1 MIQAEIIT
9 IGEELLIGQVI
20 DTNSAWISQQLNLIG
35 ISVTQ
40 ITSISD
46 NKQQI
51 INTLNQAI
59 NRSKI
64 VLITGGLGPTK
75 DDITKQTLAEFFNS
89 KLVFNEDA
97 YKNIEALFSRRNATV
112 TELNKQQAYLPD
124 NCKVI
129 PNLEGT
135 ACGMLFK
142 KNGCI
147 VISMPGV
154 PYEMKTMMEKFIL
167 NELKNEF
174 KLPHVIHKTILT
186 QGIGESF
193 LSEKIELWENNL
205 PSNISLA
212 YLPSPGIVRL
222 RLSAKGENKSEL
234 EEAINHQIKKLEA
247 IISEYIY
254 GYDDDTL
261 EVIIGN
267 LLKERNQTLATAESC
282 TGGYLAHLITSVP
295 GSSKYYV
302 GSIISYS
309 NEIKKE
315 ELNVSE
321 ADLITYGA
329 VSKEVVEQMAK
340 NILIKFNTDYSIA
353 TSGIAGP
360 DGGSIEK
367 PVGMVWIAVADKKS
381 VISKVFYMGE
391 HRGRNIQKTAI
402 TALNMLRKKI
412 LNIDL

>member
-35 ISVTQ
+35 ISVKQ

-46 NKQQI
+46 DKQQI
-51 INTLNQAI
+51 IDTLNQVI
-59 NRSKI
+59 TRSKI

-75 DDITKQTLAEFFNS
+75 DDITKHTLAAFFNS
-89 KLVFNEDA
+89 ELVFNEEA
-97 YKNIEALFSRRNATV
+97 YKNIEAIFARRNLRV
-112 TELNKQQAYLPD
+112 TELNRLQAYLPD
-124 NCKVI
+124 KCKVI

-142 KNGCI
+142 KNDSI
-147 VISMPGV
+147 IISMPGV

-167 NELKNEF
+167 KELQNEF
-174 KLPHVIHKTILT
+174 NLPHVVHKTILT

-193 LSEKIELWENNL
+193 LAEKIEEWENNL
-205 PSNISLA
+205 PENISLA

-222 RLSAKGENKSEL
+222 RLSAKGNNKTEL
-234 EEAINHQIKKLEA
+234 ENSIQNQVNKLKEL
-247 IISEYIY
+247 ISEYIY
-254 GYDDDTL
+254 GYDNDTL
-261 EVIIGN
+261 EIIIGR
-267 LLKERNQTLATAESC
+267 LLTEKNSTLAVAESC
-282 TGGYLAHLITSVP
+282 TGGYLSHLITSVP
-295 GSSKYYV
+295 GSSAYFKGGIV
-302 GSIISYS
+302 SYA
-309 NEIKKE
+309 NEIKKN
-315 ELNVSE
+315 ELNVNE
-321 ADLITYGA
+321 KDLAKYGA

-360 DGGSIEK
+360 DGGTPEK
-367 PVGMVWIAVADKKS
+367 PVGMVWIAIADKNS
-381 VISKVFYMGE
+381 VNSNVYFMGE
-391 HRGRNIQKTAI
+391 HRGRNIQKSAI

-412 LNIDL
+412 VE

>member
-1 MIQAEIIT
+1 MIKAEIIT

-35 ISVTQ
+35 ISVKQ

-51 INTLNQAI
+51 IDTLNQATQ
-59 NRSKI
+59 RSQL

-75 DDITKQTLAEFFNS
+75 DDITKQTLAEYFNS
-89 KLVFNEDA
+89 KLIFNEEA
-97 YKNIEALFSRRNATV
+97 YKNIEAIFTRRNLKV

-135 ACGMLFK
+135 ACGMQFK
-142 KNGCI
+142 KNNSL

-167 NELKNEF
+167 PALKNEF
-174 KLPHVIHKTILT
+174 KLPYVVHKTILT
-186 QGIGESF
+186 QGIGES
-193 LSEKIELWENNL
+193 LLAEKIENWENNL
-205 PSNISLA
+205 PKNISLA

-222 RLSAKGENKSEL
+222 RLSANGENKNEL
-234 EEAINHQIKKLEA
+234 ENLIQIEIDKLKE
-247 IISEYIY
+247 IISEYIF
-254 GYDDDTL
+254 GYDDETL

-267 LLKERNQTLATAESC
+267 LLKAKYKTLAVAESC
-282 TGGYLAHLITSVP
+282 TGGYIAHLITSVP
-295 GSSKYYV
+295 GSSKYFKGGIV
-302 GSIISYS
+302 SYA
-309 NEIKKE
+309 NEIKIN
-315 ELNVSE
+315 ELQINE
-321 ADLITYGA
+321 HDLKQFGA
-329 VSKEVVEQMAK
+329 VSKQVVEQMAK
-340 NILIKFNTDYSIA
+340 NILRKYQTDYAIA

-360 DGGSIEK
+360 DGGTPEK
-367 PVGMVWIAVADKKS
+367 PVGMVWIAVADKFN
-381 VISKVFYMGE
+381 VNAQVFYMGE
-391 HRGRNIQKTAI
+391 HRGRNIQKSAI

-412 LNIDL
+412 LEHE

>member
-35 ISVTQ
+35 ISVRQ

-51 INTLNQAI
+51 FETLNESI
-59 NRSKI
+59 NRSDI

-75 DDITKQTLAEFFNS
+75 DDITKHALAEYFNS
-89 KLVFNEDA
+89 SLVFNEEA
-97 YKNIEALFSRRNATV
+97 FKNIEAIFSRRNAQV
-112 TELNKQQAYLPD
+112 TELNRLQAYLPD
-124 NCKVI
+124 KCKVI

-142 KNGCI
+142 KNESI
-147 VISMPGV
+147 IISIPGV
-154 PYEMKTMMEKFIL
+154 PYEMKTMMENFIFK
-167 NELKNEF
+167 ELQTEF
-174 KLPHVIHKTILT
+174 QLPFVIHKTILT

-193 LSEKIELWENNL
+193 LAERIERWENNL

-222 RLSAKGENKSEL
+222 RLSAKGTNQNEL
-234 EEAINHQIKKLEA
+234 KESINTQVNFLNE
-247 IISEYIY
+247 IISEYTF
-254 GYDDDTL
+254 GYDEDTL
-261 EVIIGN
+261 EMIIGKF
-267 LLKERNQTLATAESC
+267 LKEKKQSLATAESC
-282 TGGYLAHLITSVP
+282 TGGYISHLITSVP
-295 GSSKYYV
+295 GSSAYFK
-302 GSIISYS
+302 GSIISYA
-309 NEIKKE
+309 NEIKLN
-315 ELNVSE
+315 ELNVNE
-321 ADLITYGA
+321 ECLLKYGA

-340 NILIKFNTDYSIA
+340 NVLEKFNTDYAIA

-360 DGGSIEK
+360 DGGTKDK
-367 PVGMVWIAVADKKS
+367 PVGMIWIAVADKKS
-381 VISKVFYMGE
+381 VDAKVFYMGE
-391 HRGRNIQKTAI
+391 HRGRNIQKSAI

-412 LNIDL
+412 IE

>member
-35 ISVTQ
+35 ISIKQ

-51 INTLNQAI
+51 VDTLNEAI

-75 DDITKQTLAEFFNS
+75 DDITKHTLAEYFNS
-89 KLVFNEDA
+89 ELVFNEEA
-97 YKNIEALFSRRNATV
+97 FKNIEAIFSRRNVPV
-112 TELNKQQAYLPD
+112 TELNRQQAFLPET
-124 NCKVI
+124 CKVI

-142 KNGCI
+142 KNNSI
-147 VISMPGV
+147 IISMPGV

-167 NELKNEF
+167 NELQNEF
-174 KLPHVIHKTILT
+174 KLPHVVHKTILT

-193 LSEKIELWENNL
+193 LAEKIEQWEDNL
-205 PSNISLA
+205 PNNIALA

-222 RLSAKGENKSEL
+222 RLSAKGDNKKAL
-234 EEAINHQIKKLEA
+234 ETSIQTQVKKLEE

-261 EVIIGN
+261 EVIIGK
-267 LLKERNQTLATAESC
+267 LLKESKQTLATAESC
-282 TGGYLAHLITSVP
+282 TGGYIAHLITSVP
-295 GSSKYYV
+295 GSSAYFK
-302 GSIISYS
+302 GSIVSYANKIKI
-309 NEIKKE
+309 NELHVNE
-315 ELNVSE
+315 D
-321 ADLITYGA
+321 DLAKYGA

-340 NILIKFNTDYSIA
+340 NILIKFNTDYAIA

-360 DGGSIEK
+360 DGGTDQK
-367 PVGMVWIAVADKKS
+367 PVGMVWIAVADKNN

-391 HRGRNIQKTAI
+391 HRGRNIQKSAI

-412 LNIDL
+412 IE

>member
-35 ISVTQ
+35 ISVKQ

-46 NKQQI
+46 DKQQI
-51 INTLNQAI
+51 IDTLNQVI
-59 NRSKI
+59 TRSKI

-75 DDITKQTLAEFFNS
+75 DDITKHTLAAFFNS
-89 KLVFNEDA
+89 ELVFNEEA
-97 YKNIEALFSRRNATV
+97 YKNIEAIFAKRNLRV
-112 TELNKQQAYLPD
+112 TELNRLQAYLPD
-124 NCKVI
+124 KCKVI

-142 KNGCI
+142 KNDSI
-147 VISMPGV
+147 IISMPGV

-167 NELKNEF
+167 KELQNEF
-174 KLPHVIHKTILT
+174 NLPHVVHKTILT

-193 LSEKIELWENNL
+193 LAEKIEEWENNL
-205 PSNISLA
+205 PENISLA

-222 RLSAKGENKSEL
+222 RLSAKGNNKTEL
-234 EEAINHQIKKLEA
+234 ENSIQNQVNKLKEL
-247 IISEYIY
+247 ISEYIY
-254 GYDDDTL
+254 GYDNDTL
-261 EVIIGN
+261 EIIIGR
-267 LLKERNQTLATAESC
+267 LLTEKNSTLAVAESC
-282 TGGYLAHLITSVP
+282 TGGYLSHLITSVP
-295 GSSKYYV
+295 GSSAYFKGGIV
-302 GSIISYS
+302 SYA
-309 NEIKKE
+309 NEIKKN
-315 ELNVSE
+315 ELNVNE
-321 ADLITYGA
+321 KDLAKYGA

-360 DGGSIEK
+360 DGGTPEK
-367 PVGMVWIAVADKKS
+367 PVGMVWIAIADKNS
-381 VISKVFYMGE
+381 VNSNVYFMGE
-391 HRGRNIQKTAI
+391 HRGRNIQKSAI

-412 LNIDL
+412 VE